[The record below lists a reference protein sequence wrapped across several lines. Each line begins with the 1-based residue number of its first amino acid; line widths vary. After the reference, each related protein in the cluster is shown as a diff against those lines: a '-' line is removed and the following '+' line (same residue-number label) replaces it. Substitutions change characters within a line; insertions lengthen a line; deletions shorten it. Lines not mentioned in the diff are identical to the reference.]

1 VNEWHAPRGGNARRV
16 AFIASAAIL
25 LLATGCYRAVHE
37 PRPEEKPPAAASG
50 TSNAQEARA
59 EEFTV
64 SPLPKAEKPA
74 ASVDVPSP
82 ASNAPKDAG
91 KEIPVESPPPSVEA
105 VPGTEPPPAV
115 SWPGEGKNG
124 KEPVSGAEKAG
135 AAVPTTTAAGR
146 EANGKENSAG
156 APHPSSA
163 PSVPRADAGSGRMV
177 IASLS
182 EEMAFPQDGPPW
194 ARKKEELV
202 YKVEFLG
209 LTMGYARFTFL
220 GKVLLSGKEAYHLRV
235 RAWTSDLL
243 SLIYPIDDTID
254 YYLDVQTIV
263 PLRQEFDNSRTEDDV
278 AIYDQEKGTIVYRYK
293 KDGTIRKKVDVVPNV
308 YDPVSVA
315 YYFRTR
321 DLAAEEKG
329 RPMYAG
335 RKLWEISARPVGFER
350 IQTDRGDVDTII
362 IQPVIRREGKVED
375 KGDLRMWIS
384 RDGRHLPIR
393 LYAKFRKIRMWTLV
407 GELMSD
413 PQGG

>member
-1 VNEWHAPRGGNARRV
+1 MSGLHAPMGITVRR
-16 AFIASAAIL
+16 IALFAVAIL
-25 LLATGCYRAVHE
+25 LLATGCYRAAHE

-50 TSNAQEARA
+50 TSKAEEARA
-59 EEFTV
+59 EEGTV
-64 SPLPKAEKPA
+64 SSLPKAEQPA
-74 ASVDVPSP
+74 ASVEVPSP
-82 ASNAPKDAG
+82 AADAPKDAG
-91 KEIPVESPPPSVEA
+91 KEIPAESPPPSAEA
-105 VPGTEPPPAV
+105 VSGTEPPPAV
-115 SWPGEGKNG
+115 SRPEEGKAG
-124 KEPVSGAEKAG
+124 KEPVSGAGKAG
-135 AAVPTTTAAGR
+135 AAVPTTTAAKR
-146 EANGKENSAG
+146 EANGKGNSAG
-156 APHPSSA
+156 ASHPA
-163 PSVPRADAGSGRMV
+163 PAPAVPRADAEPGRMV

-182 EEMAFPQDGPPW
+182 EEMAFPKDGPPW

-209 LTMGYARFTFL
+209 ITMGYARFTFL

-235 RAWTSDLL
+235 RAWTSDIL

-254 YYLDVQTIV
+254 YYLDVQTIA
-263 PLRQEFDNSRTEDDV
+263 PLRQEFANSRKEDDV

-293 KDGTIRKKVDVVPNV
+293 KDGTIRKKVDAVPNV
-308 YDPVSVA
+308 YDPVSAA

-350 IQTDRGDVDTII
+350 IQTDRGEVDTII

-375 KGDLRMWIS
+375 KGDLRMWMS
-384 RDGRHLPIR
+384 RDESHLPVR

-407 GELMSD
+407 GELMPD

>member
-1 VNEWHAPRGGNARRV
+1 MSGLHAPREIIVRR
-16 AFIASAAIL
+16 IALFAAAAIL
-25 LLATGCYRAVHE
+25 LLATGCSRAAHE
-37 PRPEEKPPAAASG
+37 PRPEEKPPAAG
-50 TSNAQEARA
+50 TSKAEEARG
-59 EEFTV
+59 EEGTV
-64 SPLPKAEKPA
+64 SSLPKAEQPA
-74 ASVDVPSP
+74 ASEEVPSP
-82 ASNAPKDAG
+82 AADAPKDAG
-91 KEIPVESPPPSVEA
+91 KEIPAESPPPSAEA
-105 VPGTEPPPAV
+105 VSGTEPPPAV
-115 SWPGEGKNG
+115 SWPGEGKAE
-124 KEPVSGAEKAG
+124 KEPVSGAGKAG
-135 AAVPTTTAAGR
+135 AAVPTTTAAKR
-146 EANGKENSAG
+146 EANGKGNSAG
-156 APHPSSA
+156 ASHPA
-163 PSVPRADAGSGRMV
+163 PAPAVPRADAEPGRMV

-182 EEMAFPQDGPPW
+182 EEMAFPKDGPPW

-209 LTMGYARFTFL
+209 ITMGYARFTFL

-235 RAWTSDLL
+235 RAWTSDIL

-254 YYLDVQTIV
+254 YYLDVQTIA
-263 PLRQEFDNSRTEDDV
+263 PLRQEFANSRKEDDV

-293 KDGTIRKKVDVVPNV
+293 KDGTIRKKVDAVPNV
-308 YDPVSVA
+308 YDPVSAA

-350 IQTDRGDVDTII
+350 IQTDRGEVDTII

-375 KGDLRMWIS
+375 KGDLRMWMS
-384 RDGRHLPIR
+384 RDESHLPVR

-407 GELMSD
+407 GELMPD

>member
-1 VNEWHAPRGGNARRV
+1 VNEWHAPRGGNAAR
-16 AFIASAAIL
+16 AALIAAAAIL
-25 LLATGCYRAVHE
+25 LLATGCYRAAHE
-37 PRPEEKPPAAASG
+37 PRPEGNPPAAASG
-50 TSNAQEARA
+50 TSSAQEART
-59 EEFTV
+59 EEGAV
-64 SPLPKAEKPA
+64 SPLPKAEQPT

-82 ASNAPKDAG
+82 AANASKDKG
-91 KEIPVESPPPSVEA
+91 KEIPAGSPPPSAET

-115 SWPGEGKNG
+115 SWPGEGKGG
-124 KEPVSGAEKAG
+124 KEPVSGAQKTG
-135 AAVPTTTAAGR
+135 AAVPTIPVAER
-146 EANGKENSAG
+146 EANGGGIFAG
-156 APHPSSA
+156 APHPA
-163 PSVPRADAGSGRMV
+163 LTPSVSRADGGSGRMV
-177 IASLS
+177 IARLS
-182 EEMAFPQDGPPW
+182 EEMAFPQNGPPW

-254 YYLDVQTIV
+254 YYLDVQTIA

-278 AIYDQEKGTIVYRYK
+278 AIYDQEQGTIVYRYK
-293 KDGTIRKKVDVVPNV
+293 KDGRIRKKVDAVPNV

-321 DLAAEEKG
+321 DLTAEEKG

-350 IQTDRGDVDTII
+350 IQTDRGEVDTII
-362 IQPVIRREGKVED
+362 IKPVIRREGKVED
-375 KGDLRMWIS
+375 KGDLKMWIS
-384 RDGRHLPIR
+384 RDERHLPIR

-407 GELMSD
+407 GELMPD

>member
-1 VNEWHAPRGGNARRV
+1 MSGLHAPMGITVRR
-16 AFIASAAIL
+16 IALFAVAIL
-25 LLATGCYRAVHE
+25 LLATGCYRAAHE

-50 TSNAQEARA
+50 TSKAEEARA
-59 EEFTV
+59 EEGAV
-64 SPLPKAEKPA
+64 SSLPKAEQPA
-74 ASVDVPSP
+74 ASEEVPSP
-82 ASNAPKDAG
+82 AADAPKDEG
-91 KEIPVESPPPSVEA
+91 KEIPAESPPPSAEA
-105 VPGTEPPPAV
+105 VSGTEPPPAV
-115 SWPGEGKNG
+115 SRPEEGKAG
-124 KEPVSGAEKAG
+124 KEPVSDVGET
-135 AAVPTTTAAGR
+135 AATVPTTA
-146 EANGKENSAG
+146 ANGKANGKGNSAG
-156 APHPSSA
+156 ASHPA
-163 PSVPRADAGSGRMV
+163 PAPAVPRADAEPGRMV

-182 EEMAFPQDGPPW
+182 EEMAFPKDGPPW

-209 LTMGYARFTFL
+209 ITMGYARFTFL

-235 RAWTSDLL
+235 RAWTSDIL

-254 YYLDVQTIV
+254 YYLDVQTIT
-263 PLRQEFDNSRTEDDV
+263 PLRQEFANSRKEDDV

-293 KDGTIRKKVDVVPNV
+293 KDGTIRKKVDAVPNV
-308 YDPVSVA
+308 YDPVSAA

-350 IQTDRGDVDTII
+350 IQTDRGEVDTII
-362 IQPVIRREGKVED
+362 IQPVIRKNGKVED
-375 KGDLRMWIS
+375 KGDLRMWMS
-384 RDGRHLPIR
+384 RDESHLPVR

-407 GELMSD
+407 GELMPD

>member
-1 VNEWHAPRGGNARRV
+1 VRRV
-16 AFIASAAIL
+16 ALIATAAIL
-25 LLATGCYRAVHE
+25 LLATGCYRAAHE
-37 PRPEEKPPAAASG
+37 LRPEEKLPAAASG
-50 TSNAQEARA
+50 TSKSEEVRA
-59 EEFTV
+59 EEGTV
-64 SPLPKAEKPA
+64 SSLQKAEQQA

-82 ASNAPKDAG
+82 AAETTEKAG
-91 KEIPVESPPPSVEA
+91 KEIPAGSPPTSAEA
-105 VPGTEPPPAV
+105 VIGAEPPPAV
-115 SWPGEGKNG
+115 SWPGEGNVG
-124 KEPVSGAEKAG
+124 KEPITGEQKTG
-135 AAVPTTTAAGR
+135 AAVPTTATVGKGM
-146 EANGKENSAG
+146 NGKGNTAGSPHSA
-156 APHPSSA
+156 PA
-163 PSVPRADAGSGRMV
+163 PSVPRTDAGSGRMV

-254 YYLDVQTIV
+254 YYLDVQTIT
-263 PLRQEFDNSRTEDDV
+263 PLRQEFDNSRKEDDV

-308 YDPVSVA
+308 YDPVSAA

-321 DLAAEEKG
+321 DLAVEEKG

-350 IQTDRGDVDTII
+350 IQTDRGEVDTII

-375 KGDLRMWIS
+375 KGELRMWIS
-384 RDGRHLPIR
+384 RDERHLPVR

-407 GELMSD
+407 GELMPD

>member
-1 VNEWHAPRGGNARRV
+1 VSGLHAPMGITVRR
-16 AFIASAAIL
+16 IALFAVAIL
-25 LLATGCYRAVHE
+25 LLATGCYRAAHE

-50 TSNAQEARA
+50 TSKAEEARA
-59 EEFTV
+59 EEGAV
-64 SPLPKAEKPA
+64 SSLPKAEPPA
-74 ASVDVPSP
+74 ASVEVPSP
-82 ASNAPKDAG
+82 AADAPKDAG
-91 KEIPVESPPPSVEA
+91 KEIPAESPPPSAEA
-105 VPGTEPPPAV
+105 VSGTEPPPAV
-115 SWPGEGKNG
+115 SRPEEGKAG
-124 KEPVSGAEKAG
+124 KEPVSDVGET
-135 AAVPTTTAAGR
+135 AATVPTTA
-146 EANGKENSAG
+146 ANGKANGKGNSAG
-156 APHPSSA
+156 ASHPA
-163 PSVPRADAGSGRMV
+163 PAPAVPRADAEPGRMV

-182 EEMAFPQDGPPW
+182 EEMAFPKDGPPW

-209 LTMGYARFTFL
+209 ITMGYARFTFL

-235 RAWTSDLL
+235 RAWTSDIL

-254 YYLDVQTIV
+254 YYLDVQTIT
-263 PLRQEFDNSRTEDDV
+263 PLRQEFANSRKEDDV

-293 KDGTIRKKVDVVPNV
+293 KDGTIRKKVDAVPNV
-308 YDPVSVA
+308 YDPVSAA

-350 IQTDRGDVDTII
+350 IQTDRGEVDTII

-375 KGDLRMWIS
+375 KGDLRMWMS
-384 RDGRHLPIR
+384 RDESHLPVR

-407 GELMSD
+407 GELMPD

>member
-1 VNEWHAPRGGNARRV
+1 MSGLHAPMGITVRR
-16 AFIASAAIL
+16 IALFAVAIL
-25 LLATGCYRAVHE
+25 LLATGCYRAAHE

-50 TSNAQEARA
+50 TSKAEEARA
-59 EEFTV
+59 EEGAV
-64 SPLPKAEKPA
+64 SSLPKAEPPA
-74 ASVDVPSP
+74 ASVEVPSP
-82 ASNAPKDAG
+82 AADAPKDAG
-91 KEIPVESPPPSVEA
+91 KEIPAESPPPSAEA
-105 VPGTEPPPAV
+105 VSGTEPPPAV
-115 SWPGEGKNG
+115 SRPEEGKAG
-124 KEPVSGAEKAG
+124 KEPVSDVGET
-135 AAVPTTTAAGR
+135 AATVPTTA
-146 EANGKENSAG
+146 ANGKANGKGNSAG
-156 APHPSSA
+156 ASHPA
-163 PSVPRADAGSGRMV
+163 PAPAVPRADAEPGRMV

-182 EEMAFPQDGPPW
+182 EEMAFPKDGPPW

-209 LTMGYARFTFL
+209 ITMGYARFTFL

-235 RAWTSDLL
+235 RAWTSDIL

-254 YYLDVQTIV
+254 YYLDVQTIT
-263 PLRQEFDNSRTEDDV
+263 PLRQEFANSRKEDDV

-293 KDGTIRKKVDVVPNV
+293 KDGTIRKKVDAVPNV
-308 YDPVSVA
+308 YDPVSAA

-350 IQTDRGDVDTII
+350 IQTDRGEVDTII

-375 KGDLRMWIS
+375 KGDLRMWMS
-384 RDGRHLPIR
+384 RDESHLPVR

-407 GELMSD
+407 GELMPD

>member
-1 VNEWHAPRGGNARRV
+1 MGGNVRCV
-16 AFIASAAIL
+16 ALIATAAIL
-25 LLATGCYRAVHE
+25 LLATGCYRAAHE
-37 PRPEEKPPAAASG
+37 LRPEEKLPAAASG
-50 TSNAQEARA
+50 TSKSEETRA
-59 EEFTV
+59 EEGTV
-64 SPLPKAEKPA
+64 SSLQKAERPA
-74 ASVDVPSP
+74 VSVDVPSP
-82 ASNAPKDAG
+82 AAEAKEKAG
-91 KEIPVESPPPSVEA
+91 KEIPAGSPPPSAEA
-105 VPGTEPPPAV
+105 IFGAEPPPAV
-115 SWPGEGKNG
+115 SWPGEGNVG
-124 KEPVSGAEKAG
+124 KEPITGAQKTG
-135 AAVPTTTAAGR
+135 AAVPTTTTVRR
-146 EANGKENSAG
+146 ETNGKGKSAG
-156 APHPSSA
+156 SPHPAPA

-177 IASLS
+177 IANLS

-254 YYLDVQTIV
+254 YYLDVKTIT
-263 PLRQEFDNSRTEDDV
+263 PLRQEFDNSRKEDDV

-293 KDGTIRKKVDVVPNV
+293 KDGRIRKKVDVVPNV
-308 YDPVSVA
+308 YDPVSAA

-321 DLAAEEKG
+321 DLAVEEKG

-350 IQTDRGDVDTII
+350 IQTDRGEMDTII
-362 IQPVIRREGKVED
+362 IQPVIRKNGKVED

-384 RDGRHLPIR
+384 RDERHLPVR

-407 GELMSD
+407 GELMLD

>member
-1 VNEWHAPRGGNARRV
+1 MSGLHAPMGITVRR
-16 AFIASAAIL
+16 IALFAVAIL
-25 LLATGCYRAVHE
+25 LLATGCYRAAHE

-50 TSNAQEARA
+50 TSKAEEARA
-59 EEFTV
+59 EEGTV
-64 SPLPKAEKPA
+64 SSLPKAEQPA
-74 ASVDVPSP
+74 ASEEVPSP
-82 ASNAPKDAG
+82 AADAPKDAG
-91 KEIPVESPPPSVEA
+91 KEIPAESPPPSAEA
-105 VPGTEPPPAV
+105 VSGTEPPPAV
-115 SWPGEGKNG
+115 SRPEEGKAG
-124 KEPVSGAEKAG
+124 KEPVSDVGET
-135 AAVPTTTAAGR
+135 AATVPTTA
-146 EANGKENSAG
+146 ANGKANGKGNSAG
-156 APHPSSA
+156 ASHPA
-163 PSVPRADAGSGRMV
+163 PAPAVPRADAEPGRMV

-182 EEMAFPQDGPPW
+182 EEMAFPKDGPPW

-209 LTMGYARFTFL
+209 ITMGYARFTFL

-235 RAWTSDLL
+235 RAWTSDIL

-254 YYLDVQTIV
+254 YYLDVQTIT
-263 PLRQEFDNSRTEDDV
+263 PLRQEFANSRKEDDV

-293 KDGTIRKKVDVVPNV
+293 KDGTIRKKVDAVPNV
-308 YDPVSVA
+308 YDPVSAA

-350 IQTDRGDVDTII
+350 IQTDRGEVDTII

-375 KGDLRMWIS
+375 KGDLRMWMS
-384 RDGRHLPIR
+384 RDESHLPVR

-407 GELMSD
+407 GELMPD